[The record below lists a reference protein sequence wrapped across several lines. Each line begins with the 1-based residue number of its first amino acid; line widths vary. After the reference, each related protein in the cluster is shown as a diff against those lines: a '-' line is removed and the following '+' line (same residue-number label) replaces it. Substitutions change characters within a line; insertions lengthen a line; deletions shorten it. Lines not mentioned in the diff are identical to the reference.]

1 MSISVPVLVV
11 LLLVV
16 LAIGC
21 VLGYLFARVQAVGA
35 PEQDARELA
44 AIQSNAAAAQARA
57 ERLEEENNALID
69 RAKSDQ
75 DIMRAL
81 APLAQQLD
89 SMNRRVQGMQET
101 QAAQRSQ
108 LHEQLDHA
116 ALTQRELAKET
127 HSLRTALTSNSA
139 RGTWGE
145 VELRRIVEAA
155 GMLSHVDFD
164 TQQATSLVSDVGS
177 SARPDLTVHLPG
189 GFHLAIDA
197 KVPLSALL
205 KAQAVTGEDPAAQAT
220 RQQLLKDHSKAVRAH
235 VNELVKRDYPREFPG
250 SPNLTVMFMPAE
262 SLLSEAL
269 KADPSLLDEALAAG
283 IAPTS
288 PSSLLALLRSV
299 ATVWSSAKV
308 TEEAQEIM
316 MLGRTLVSRLNTVAG
331 HLDTLGAS
339 LQRSVTAYNK
349 TVASIESRLLVT
361 ARSFESIDSPL
372 TSLHELSS
380 EKAQVRA
387 FTAGALAIEG
397 NEVRNDISENTIR
410 EGS

>member
-1 MSISVPVLVV
+1 MNVSVSVFLLIVLVCLALGFGIGF
-11 LLLVV
+11 LLAQVRSARAPQQDAQEL
-16 LAIGC
+16 
-21 VLGYLFARVQAVGA
+21 ARVQA
-35 PEQDARELA
+35 
-44 AIQSNAAAAQARA
+44 NAAASTARA

-75 DIMRAL
+75 NIMRAL

-89 SMNRRVQGMQET
+89 TMNKRVQGMQET

-108 LHEQLDHA
+108 LHEQLDTA
-116 ALTQRELAKET
+116 TVTQKELAKET
-127 HSLRTALTSNSA
+127 HSLRTVLTSNSA

-155 GMLSHVDFD
+155 GMLQHVDFSV
-164 TQQATSLVSDVGS
+164 QQKTSLVSASGS
-177 SARPDLTVHLPG
+177 DSRPDLTVHLPG
-189 GFHLAIDA
+189 GFHLAVDA

-205 KAQAVTGEDPAAQAT
+205 RAQDVTGEDAASRAA
-220 RQQLLKDHSKAVRAH
+220 REKLVAEHAKAVRAH
-235 VNELVKRDYPREFPG
+235 VNELAKRDYPAEFPG
-250 SPNLTVMFMPAE
+250 SPYLTVMFMPAE

-269 KADPSLLDEALAAG
+269 KADPTLLEDALAMG

-308 TEEAQEIM
+308 TEEAQDIM

-331 HLDTLGAS
+331 HLDSLGNS
-339 LQRSVTAYNK
+339 LQRSVAAYNK

-361 ARSFESIDSPL
+361 ARSFESIDAPLASP
-372 TSLHELSS
+372 TELSS
-380 EKAQVRA
+380 EKAQVRQ
-387 FTAGALAIEG
+387 FTAGGLSVEG
-397 NEVRNDISENTIR
+397 E
-410 EGS
+410 